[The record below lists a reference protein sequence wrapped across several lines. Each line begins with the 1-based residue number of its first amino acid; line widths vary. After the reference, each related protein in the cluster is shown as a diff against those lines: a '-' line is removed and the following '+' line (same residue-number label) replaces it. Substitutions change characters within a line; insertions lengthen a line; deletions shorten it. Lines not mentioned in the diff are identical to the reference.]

1 MRAVVIPEAGRIEI
15 AVVADPTPGRRDVV
29 VRVAA
34 CGICGTDLHI
44 LQGEFAPS
52 LPITP
57 GHEFAGEVVAVGGE
71 VDEVRVGDHVAVDP
85 TLNCGEC
92 RQCRLGRFN
101 LCDRWRAIGVSDA
114 GGAAEFARA
123 PVANCVKLPDG
134 VRTED
139 AALIEPLSC
148 AVRGYDVLRM
158 KLADHVLIY
167 GSGTM
172 GLMMLQ
178 LAKRAGAGS
187 VSVIDL
193 NPARLE
199 TAVELGVSATATGA
213 DELDRP
219 RGWDVVIDCTGVVAA
234 IEDGLGRVA
243 KAGTFLQFGVTDYGA
258 KVTIDPYRIYNQEI
272 TITGSMAVLHSY
284 ERAAELFLDGVLD
297 PDVFIS
303 DRLPLD
309 DYGEA
314 IDRMRRGV
322 GRKIQVLPGDDDG
335 KVA

>member
-1 MRAVVIPEAGRIEI
+1 MRAVVIPEPGTVEI
-15 AVVADPTPGRRDVV
+15 ATLDDPAPDRRDVV
-29 VRVAA
+29 VQVAA

-44 LQGEFAPS
+44 LQGEFAPT
-52 LPITP
+52 LPIVP
-57 GHEFAGEVVAVGGE
+57 GHEFAGEVVAVGRD
-71 VDEVRVGDHVAVDP
+71 VDEVRVGDQVAVDP
-85 TLNCGEC
+85 TLYCGEC

-114 GGAAEFARA
+114 GGAAEFALA
-123 PVANCVKLPDG
+123 PVANCVVLPEG

-158 KLADHVLIY
+158 KLAEHVLIY

-178 LAKRAGAGS
+178 LAKRAGAAS

-199 TAVELGVSATATGA
+199 TAVELGVSATAASA
-213 DELDRP
+213 DEL
-219 RGWDVVIDCTGVVAA
+219 
-234 IEDGLGRVA
+234 
-243 KAGTFLQFGVTDYGA
+243 
-258 KVTIDPYRIYNQEI
+258 
-272 TITGSMAVLHSY
+272 
-284 ERAAELFLDGVLD
+284 
-297 PDVFIS
+297 VFIS
-303 DRLPLD
+303 DRMPLARYD
-309 DYGEA
+309 EA
-314 IDRMRRGV
+314 LDRMADGI
-322 GRKIQVLPGDDDG
+322 GRKIQVLPGHDDG